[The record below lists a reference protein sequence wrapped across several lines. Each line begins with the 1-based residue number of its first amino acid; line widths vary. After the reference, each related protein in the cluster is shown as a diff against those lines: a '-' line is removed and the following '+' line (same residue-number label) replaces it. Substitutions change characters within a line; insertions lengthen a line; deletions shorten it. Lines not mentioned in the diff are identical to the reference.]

1 MKLVHVTIQTAS
13 FEDEIRFYQEHAGL
27 KIVRDMRNSGR
38 NMVFLSNEDNETS
51 IEIIENKDAHN
62 SGNTYLSV
70 GFSTENVE
78 NKREELIACGYTVT
92 PIIKPAPDV
101 EFFFTDDPA
110 GVKVQF
116 IR

>member
-27 KIVRDMRNSGR
+27 KIVSDMRNAGR

-62 SGNTYLSV
+62 SGNT
-70 GFSTENVE
+70 
-78 NKREELIACGYTVT
+78 
-92 PIIKPAPDV
+92 
-101 EFFFTDDPA
+101 
-110 GVKVQF
+110 
-116 IR
+116 

>member
-27 KIVRDMRNSGR
+27 KIVSDMRNAGR

-70 GFSTENVE
+70 GFRTENPE
-78 NKREELIACGYTVT
+78 SKREELIACGYTVT
-92 PIIKPAPDV
+92 PIIKPVPGV
-101 EFFFTDDPA
+101 EFFFTEDPA